1 MWQYVSWCEQ
11 LIKQNNNNMN
21 ICDEENQH
29 NVVNKGT
36 FMQINYTFGE
46 DTTLPVV
53 KQLALNESVYETFSF
68 IKH

>member
-1 MWQYVSWCEQ
+1 
-11 LIKQNNNNMN
+11 MN